1 MAFDISLISDN
12 QAEAS
17 VIATLVYHPDFILH
31 TGYLKPSYFY
41 NVENG
46 CIYWAIQELYKNGV
60 DVIDAIN
67 ITNMLNSNKAV
78 KKKIEQ
84 CNLTNMK
91 EFI

>member
-31 TGYLKPSYFY
+31 TDYLKPSYFY

-67 ITNMLNSNKAV
+67 ITNMFNSNTAV
-78 KKKIEQ
+78 KKKQKKLWIK
-84 CNLTNMK
+84 L
-91 EFI
+91 